1 MTAKK
6 TPPIAPMIAAPMSS
20 IRYRIY
26 PKNKDIDKEKTYEK
40 IVPRNDKSLP
50 LLDESM
56 FMN

>member
-1 MTAKK
+1 
-6 TPPIAPMIAAPMSS
+6 MIAAPMSS